1 MKRYHLI
8 TFGCQMNYA
17 DSERIITILENA
29 GYQSTPLLD
38 QAELVIV
45 NMCSVRQKAVDRIY
59 GLIPKIRQQ
68 KAENSH
74 LQTILTGCISNKDQE
89 KLREEFDFIL
99 EKENLLSWPKL
110 LGFPQQK
117 NKSQHYLE
125 VSPTYQSPFSAFVP
139 IMTGC
144 NNFCTF
150 CIVPYTRGREYSRP
164 VENILFEINHLAQKN
179 YKEIWLLGQNVN
191 SFSGKTANGD
201 IINFSQLL
209 ILINKIPGDFWLFFT
224 SSHPKDFSDE
234 LIETMARLPK
244 IAPYLNLPVQS
255 GNNKVLA
262 TMNRSYSIEQYNE
275 IVKKV
280 RKSFWEKR
288 KGLERLLSLSTDA
301 IVGFPQE
308 TEDEFNDTV
317 ALFERIKYDSAHI
330 AKFSPRPQTA
340 AAQMIDNVPHREKV
354 KRKEKLNSILAK
366 TALENNRHYLSQKI
380 PVLIEEISIEHQ
392 FMLGRSRSYKVV
404 KIEGFNPSLLGKI
417 ILVEITNVTP
427 WRLEARKKLPLK

>member
-164 VENILFEINHLAQKN
+164 VENILFEINHLARKN

-308 TEDEFNDTV
+308 TEDEFNDTI
-317 ALFERIKYDSAHI
+317 ALFKRIKYDSAHI

>member
-59 GLIPKIRQQ
+59 GLIPKIREQ

>member
-1 MKRYHLI
+1 
-8 TFGCQMNYA
+8 MNYA

-38 QAELVIV
+38 QAELIIV

-74 LQTILTGCISNKDQE
+74 LRTILTGCISNKDQE
-89 KLREEFDFIL
+89 KLKEEFDFIL

-110 LGFPQQK
+110 LGFPEQK
-117 NKSQHYLE
+117 NKLHHYLE
-125 VSPTYQSPFSAFVP
+125 VPPVYQSPFSAFVP

-164 VENILFEINHLAQKN
+164 VEKILLEINNLVQKN

-191 SFSGKTANGD
+191 SFSGKTASGD
-201 IINFSQLL
+201 VLNFSQLL

-234 LIETMARLPK
+234 LIETMARLSK

-255 GNNKVLA
+255 GNNRVLA
-262 TMNRSYSIEQYNE
+262 AMNRSYSIEQYNE
-275 IVKKV
+275 IVKKI

-288 KGLERLLSLSTDA
+288 KGLEGRISLSTDA

-308 TEDEFNDTV
+308 TKDEFNDTV
-317 ALFERIKYDSAHI
+317 AVFEQIKYDSAHI

-340 AAQMIDNVPHREKV
+340 AAQMTDNISHREKV
-354 KRKEKLNSILAK
+354 KRKEKLNSVLAK
-366 TALENNRHYLSQKI
+366 TALENNRHYLSKII
-380 PVLIEEISIEHQ
+380 PVLIEEVNRKHQ

-404 KIEGFNPSLLGKI
+404 KIESFNPSLLGKI
-417 ILVEITNVTP
+417 ILTKITNVTP
-427 WRLEARKKLPLK
+427 WRLEAKEKSPSEIKSKR

>member
-38 QAELVIV
+38 QAELIIV

-164 VENILFEINHLAQKN
+164 VENILFEINHLAQKK

-308 TEDEFNDTV
+308 TEDEFNDTI
-317 ALFERIKYDSAHI
+317 ALFKRIKYDSAHI

>member
-38 QAELVIV
+38 QAELIIV

-59 GLIPKIRQQ
+59 GLIPKIREQ

-74 LQTILTGCISNKDQE
+74 LQTILTGCIPNKDQE
-89 KLREEFDFIL
+89 KLKEEFDFIL
-99 EKENLLSWPKL
+99 KKENLLSWPKL

-125 VSPTYQSPFSAFVP
+125 VPPTYQSPFSVFVP

-262 TMNRSYSIEQYNE
+262 TMNRSYSIEQYDE

-380 PVLIEEISIEHQ
+380 PVLIEEINTEHQ

-417 ILVEITNVTP
+417 LLAEITNVTP

>member
-1 MKRYHLI
+1 
-8 TFGCQMNYA
+8 
-17 DSERIITILENA
+17 
-29 GYQSTPLLD
+29 
-38 QAELVIV
+38 
-45 NMCSVRQKAVDRIY
+45 
-59 GLIPKIRQQ
+59 
-68 KAENSH
+68 
-74 LQTILTGCISNKDQE
+74 
-89 KLREEFDFIL
+89 
-99 EKENLLSWPKL
+99 
-110 LGFPQQK
+110 
-117 NKSQHYLE
+117 
-125 VSPTYQSPFSAFVP
+125 
-139 IMTGC
+139 
-144 NNFCTF
+144 
-150 CIVPYTRGREYSRP
+150 
-164 VENILFEINHLAQKN
+164 
-179 YKEIWLLGQNVN
+179 
-191 SFSGKTANGD
+191 
-201 IINFSQLL
+201 
-209 ILINKIPGDFWLFFT
+209 
-224 SSHPKDFSDE
+224 
-234 LIETMARLPK
+234 MARLPK

-308 TEDEFNDTV
+308 TEDEFNDTI

>member
-308 TEDEFNDTV
+308 TEDEFNDTI
-317 ALFERIKYDSAHI
+317 ALFKRIKYDSAHI

>member
-1 MKRYHLI
+1 
-8 TFGCQMNYA
+8 MNYA
-17 DSERIITILENA
+17 DSERIIAVLESA

-38 QAELVIV
+38 QAELIII
-45 NMCSVRQKAVDRIY
+45 NMCSVRQKAVDRVY
-59 GLIPKIRQQ
+59 GFIPKIRQQ
-68 KAENSH
+68 KAKNRY
-74 LQTILTGCISNKDQE
+74 LRTILTGCISKKDRK
-89 KLREEFDFIL
+89 KLKEEFDFIL
-99 EKENLLSWPKL
+99 EKENLLFWPKL
-110 LGFPQQK
+110 LGFPRQK
-117 NKSQHYLE
+117 KKSQHYLE
-125 VSPTYQSPFSAFVP
+125 VLPAYQSSFSAFVP

-164 VENILFEINHLAQKN
+164 VEKILLEINNLVQKN
-179 YKEIWLLGQNVN
+179 YKEIWLLGQNIN
-191 SFSGKTANGD
+191 SFSGKTVDGD

-209 ILINKIPGDFWLFFT
+209 ILINKIPGNFWLFFT
-224 SSHPKDFSDE
+224 SPHPKDFSDE
-234 LIETMARLPK
+234 LIETMAKLPK
-244 IAPYLNLPVQS
+244 VAPYLNLPVQS
-255 GNNKVLA
+255 GNNRVLTA
-262 TMNRSYSIEQYNE
+262 MNRSYNIEQYSE

-288 KGLERLLSLSTDA
+288 KGLERRLSLSTDA

-340 AAQMIDNVPHREKV
+340 AAQMIDNVPNQEKI
-354 KRKEKLNSILAK
+354 KRKEKLNLVLAK
-366 TALENNRHYLSQKI
+366 TALENNRHYLSQTI
-380 PVLIEEISIEHQ
+380 PVLIEEVSAKPQ

-404 KIEGFNPSLLGKI
+404 KIEGCDPDLLGKI

-427 WRLEARKKLPLK
+427 WRLEVKKKLPLK

>member
-38 QAELVIV
+38 QAELIIV

-59 GLIPKIRQQ
+59 GLIPKIREQ

-74 LQTILTGCISNKDQE
+74 LQTILTGCIPNKDQE
-89 KLREEFDFIL
+89 KLKEEFDFIL
-99 EKENLLSWPKL
+99 KKENLLSWPKL

-125 VSPTYQSPFSAFVP
+125 VPPTYQSPFSVFVP

-164 VENILFEINHLAQKN
+164 VENILFEINHLAQKK

-308 TEDEFNDTV
+308 TEDEFNDTI
-317 ALFERIKYDSAHI
+317 ALFKRIKYDSAHI

-380 PVLIEEISIEHQ
+380 PVLIEEINTEHQ